1 MHAIMD
7 NALDALLFEDG
18 VFAFA
23 YDAVLHSNIDH

>member
-7 NALDALLFEDG
+7 NALDALLFEGG

-23 YDAVLHSNIDH
+23 DDAILHLTANR